1 MKKIKIIIAVLGIIF
16 FSQSASA
23 QKGTFKLDLNYNY
36 SLPVS
41 GFKSDLVSNN
51 SPRGFMGGLM
61 YSFNDKLSAGL
72 GFGFQDYYQ
81 KYPRALYPIGKS
93 QQVSAVLSNSIQ
105 TTPVLVKA
113 KYFPLS
119 ASFLK
124 PYVSLGAGANIIDF
138 NQYLGQFS
146 NASQTNVGFRA
157 QGGIGLLI
165 PFTKFSSSGI
175 NVGATYDYAPYNK
188 FGYND
193 LSSVNFQAGVTINL
207 K

>member
-1 MKKIKIIIAVLGIIF
+1 MKKIKIIIAALGIIC
-16 FSQSASA
+16 FSQSANA

-36 SLPVS
+36 SLPIS
-41 GFKSDLVSNN
+41 GFKSDLISDN

-81 KYPRALYPIGKS
+81 KYPRALYPISKS
-93 QQVSAVLSNSIQ
+93 QEVSAVLSNSIQ
-105 TTPVLVKA
+105 TTPVILEA

-119 ASFLK
+119 APFLK
-124 PYVSLGAGANIIDF
+124 PYVSVGAGANIIDF
-138 NQYLGQFS
+138 NQYLGEFGS
-146 NASQTNVGFRA
+146 GQTSVGFRA
-157 QGGIGLLI
+157 QGGLGVMI

-175 NVGATYDYAPYNK
+175 NVGATYDYASYHK